1 MKRYPHCLLCFLDDD
16 FQSDLRAAAQ
26 HSAPRHEKALTA
38 YAQLFQKALSGLG
51 SVSSC
56 AHHKLENEH
65 FTWWVDETL
74 KLIQS
79 QPTQEIFDGMTEAYS
94 TSIAGRFGESF
105 ERVKSLMLKLGIDKT
120 RSERLGKVLF
130 FRGRKGRLLREDLYH
145 IPFSKRHCISNQRY
159 SVTGQPLLYLGLSIL
174 DVACELGAEPKAVDD
189 YSFCSY
195 FLKDS
200 ATTRVLDLGNSLY
213 DSLWNNIRPIAGAGS
228 QLKHMAEA
236 GGLPAISRQTVIERL
251 KIFVIAAVCSFR
263 RRMVTAQDSFAPEY
277 VLPQTMAHWARET
290 AFDGILYTSTRIDSE
305 HWRMSGDLQLN
316 RYRENLALFTKYV
329 SHEEKDHDESLLAKF
344 EISPPIQA
352 ADVKE
357 ISDDVI
363 VEYRKQIVQGL
374 QAQSL
379 TELGQRAAIDVDVA
393 FDGLVYSQL
402 DLPDVPYYQTTC
414 GKIQRYLQ
422 LLFMMS
428 RLIDA

>member
-1 MKRYPHCLLCFLDDD
+1 
-16 FQSDLRAAAQ
+16 
-26 HSAPRHEKALTA
+26 
-38 YAQLFQKALSGLG
+38 
-51 SVSSC
+51 
-56 AHHKLENEH
+56 
-65 FTWWVDETL
+65 
-74 KLIQS
+74 
-79 QPTQEIFDGMTEAYS
+79 
-94 TSIAGRFGESF
+94 
-105 ERVKSLMLKLGIDKT
+105 
-120 RSERLGKVLF
+120 
-130 FRGRKGRLLREDLYH
+130 
-145 IPFSKRHCISNQRY
+145 
-159 SVTGQPLLYLGLSIL
+159 
-174 DVACELGAEPKAVDD
+174 
-189 YSFCSY
+189 
-195 FLKDS
+195 
-200 ATTRVLDLGNSLY
+200 
-213 DSLWNNIRPIAGAGS
+213 
-228 QLKHMAEA
+228 
-236 GGLPAISRQTVIERL
+236 
-251 KIFVIAAVCSFR
+251 
-263 RRMVTAQDSFAPEY
+263 
-277 VLPQTMAHWARET
+277 
-290 AFDGILYTSTRIDSE
+290 
-305 HWRMSGDLQLN
+305 MSGDLQLN